1 MCRKNGYS
9 LREAKTVLNEVKRN
23 RGKQYRKEIRYYKCD
38 KEECKGL
45 YHLTSKSDYEIAIPI
60 NYHTSFYYKEWL
72 KLISN

>member
-45 YHLTSKSDYEIAIPI
+45 YHLTSEEE
-60 NYHTSFYYKEWL
+60 YHRPEKIELLYKEEWKRL
-72 KLISN
+72 MDV

>member
-45 YHLTSKSDYEIAIPI
+45 YHLTSKTEYFQKEIIP
-60 NYHTSFYYKEWL
+60 FDELLYKEEWKRL
-72 KLISN
+72 MDV